1 MVMLLVPYPPTFRF
15 QEEREPAEYV
25 EQLAEQMLPTTRYDD
40 IHILKGPYVMENW
53 DPEMIGVSALK
64 PVLKS
69 NLAGWR
75 CEAQTNLTPML
86 FPYSSSLV
94 RFI

>member
-1 MVMLLVPYPPTFRF
+1 VQLVRRRAGPTSQQSLTQLVDDDGSSPPPFRF

-53 DPEMIGVSALK
+53 DPELI
-64 PVLKS
+64 
-69 NLAGWR
+69 
-75 CEAQTNLTPML
+75 E
-86 FPYSSSLV
+86 V
-94 RFI
+94 RD